1 VQVTNSYD
9 DPTVIPQGVRSRYV
23 WIETGN
29 AAAILQATC
38 FTEFSDL
45 MGVLSNFKLSPNRW
59 LVAGGN
65 KGDIA
70 GQLDGMFRRLGW
82 KETRI
87 DVSVRGMFLTDW
99 TKRGNTYVASTSD
112 EVPTVYSEGYR
123 VDNHKGRMIVD
134 IEWNAKDGNLDRDL
148 SAYRSWYEYG
158 LINGAVIIT
167 KDRLPLLKL
176 GRELWRDYQATTPA
190 GQPLAKFPID
200 LTTST
205 TTSFDKA
212 EIRIKRAGAG
222 TCPVLIVGVSEQ
234 TWDGTPFSLEPDN
247 LDEELDSAQDED
259 NTTA

>member
-1 VQVTNSYD
+1 MQVTNSYD
-9 DPTVIPQGVRSRYV
+9 DDAVIPAHIRSRYV

-29 AAAILQATC
+29 AAAVLKATSPE
-38 FTEFSDL
+38 EFADL
-45 MGVLSNFKLSPNRW
+45 LAVLEGFKLTPNTW
-59 LVAGGN
+59 LVKGGN

-70 GQLDGMFRRLGW
+70 AMLDGMFRDRGW

-87 DVSVRGMFLTDW
+87 DVEVRGVFLTDW
-99 TKRGNTYVASTSD
+99 TKKGNTYTPTSRD
-112 EVPTVYSEGYR
+112 EVPTVFSEGFR

-167 KDRLPLLKL
+167 KDRLKLLAL
-176 GRELWRDYQATTPA
+176 GRDIWKLYHSMLPDDDPN
-190 GQPLAKFPID
+190 PKFPID
-200 LTTST
+200 LSTST

-222 TCPVLIVGVSEQ
+222 TCPVLIIGVTDQ
-234 TWDGTPFSLEPDN
+234 TWDGSPFTLPPEQIDEP
-247 LDEELDSAQDED
+247 
-259 NTTA
+259 